1 MAGCCCHTTPSS
13 PGVSLLR
20 GGLILPRIQLH
31 LVDARMPFCWCLAF
45 YGLSAF
51 YWCFAKRV
59 FYTGCLLWLSAF
71 YWCFAPKTDC
81 LLHWLSFYG
90 LSAFLLVF
98 YTYNYRYRGRGH
110 FLDPPTVSMSDD
122 IWEVALP
129 QKMQS
134 GKSGHDVCLSVHVMK
149 FSRGAEMVR
158 ILLALIQGAGGMQ
171 MIDPL
176 YQRILVRECKYR
188 KIPVIFDEVFTGF
201 WRLGR
206 ESAAEMLYCQP
217 DIACFAKLMTGG
229 IIPLAVT
236 LASDAVFEAFT
247 GDSKLKALLHGH
259 SYSAHAMGC
268 ARLLT
273 LVSQISLLP
282 AVHRVVALGT
292 LCAIELLAEGSNAG
306 YASMYASSLLKN
318 LREDGIYMRPLG
330 NVIYMMCGPCT
341 SPDICRSLLEK
352 VYDRI
357 QEFGLQKDES
367 AVFAA

>member
-1 MAGCCCHTTPSS
+1 MK
-13 PGVSLLR
+13 
-20 GGLILPRIQLH
+20 
-31 LVDARMPFCWCLAF
+31 F
-45 YGLSAF
+45 
-51 YWCFAKRV
+51 
-59 FYTGCLLWLSAF
+59 
-71 YWCFAPKTDC
+71 
-81 LLHWLSFYG
+81 
-90 LSAFLLVF
+90 
-98 YTYNYRYRGRGH
+98 YRYRGRGH
-110 FLDPPTVSMSDD
+110 FLDPPTVCMSDD

-134 GKSGHDVCLSVHVMK
+134 GKSGHECLS
-149 FSRGAEMVR
+149 FSSRDEIFKRSRDGSKLASLVLLSPRVQGYNR
-158 ILLALIQGAGGMQ
+158 ILEASVIQGAGGMQ

-176 YQRILVRECKYR
+176 YQRILVRECKHR

-206 ESAAEMLYCQP
+206 E
-217 DIACFAKLMTGG
+217 
-229 IIPLAVT
+229 
-236 LASDAVFEAFT
+236 
-247 GDSKLKALLHGH
+247 LKALLHGH

-268 ARLLT
+268 AAAVKSVKWFKDSNTNMNLISESRSLQELWDAA

-292 LCAIELLAEGSNAG
+292 LCAIELLAEGCDAG